1 MFPNELFFDIYD
13 GNFSNSLAE
22 ATAMTRELGVEG
34 TYSAFSS
41 LLEAHSIAT
50 EIVKREDLRF
60 VATETYEMLMEDL
73 REHFLDGAEEL
84 FKEFWKK
91 SEAKGIGKSEE
102 IKSRFKAI
110 RVLKLARDQAVDEEQ
125 KVRLETRYKE
135 NVDRDDGSGRGYAP
149 GRNHLARV
157 GKAAGWHRC
166 PAKKVKKI
174 HLRVQP

>member
-125 KVRLETRYKE
+125 KVRLETRY
-135 NVDRDDGSGRGYAP
+135 
-149 GRNHLARV
+149 
-157 GKAAGWHRC
+157 
-166 PAKKVKKI
+166 
-174 HLRVQP
+174 

>member
-110 RVLKLARDQAVDEEQ
+110 RVLKLARDQAVDEEGGLQ
-125 KVRLETRYKE
+125 LTAFDLVLGAGRYRRDHGSLAGKE
-135 NVDRDDGSGRGYAP
+135 HP
-149 GRNHLARV
+149 GECSQASERYQLTEPENE
-157 GKAAGWHRC
+157 
-166 PAKKVKKI
+166 
-174 HLRVQP
+174 